1 MGALRLKAIN
11 QALALALEEREVV
24 GKAHPR
30 PVEFADTGEA
40 IIGFPSSIDF
50 DLTFQRGAD
59 RAVIPIWIVAGLMDS
74 DTTLDELER
83 LLGDGL
89 TSVKAALETGEYGGL
104 DELLSA
110 VTVSTGG
117 VDQLLTE
124 GGLRYAAARFD
135 AEIVT

>member
-1 MGALRLKAIN
+1 MGALRLRAVN
-11 QALALALEEREVV
+11 EALALALEEREVV
-24 GKAHPR
+24 SKAHPR

-40 IIGFPSSIDF
+40 IVGFPTSIDF

-59 RAVIPIWIVAGLMDS
+59 RAVIPIWIVAGLMDA
-74 DTTLDELER
+74 DATLDELER
-83 LLGDGL
+83 LLGDGQ

-104 DELLSA
+104 DAVLSA

-135 AEIVT
+135 AEVVT